1 MIHSTA
7 IVSSKAEIDSGVEVG
22 PYSIIGDEV
31 KIASGTVIGPHVVIK
46 GPTSIG
52 ENCRIFQF
60 ASIGEDPQ
68 DLKYQGERTQLTIG
82 DHNTIREFTT
92 INRGTAGGG
101 GLSSIGSHN
110 LIMAY
115 CHIAHDC
122 HLTDH
127 IIMSNCATL
136 AGHITIENHAIIS
149 GLVGIH
155 QFVRIG
161 AYAMVG
167 GLSGVPQDVPPY
179 VIAAGE
185 RTKLSGINIVGL
197 KRHGF
202 SPAVIAELKSAYRI
216 FFRSGLTVKR
226 AVQTIEEEGFQSA
239 EVQYLSQFIQN
250 SERGVLRK

>member
-7 IVSSKAEIDSGVEVG
+7 IVSSRAEIGPDVEIG

-31 KIASGTVIGPHVVIK
+31 TIGPGTVVGPHVIIK
-46 GPTSIG
+46 GPTTIG
-52 ENCRIFQF
+52 GQCRIFQF

-68 DLKYQGERTQLTIG
+68 DLKYHGERTLLTIG
-82 DHNTIREFTT
+82 DTNTIREYVT
-92 INRGTAGGG
+92 INRGTEGGG
-101 GLSSIGSHN
+101 AVTSIGDSN

-115 CHIAHDC
+115 CHVAHDC
-122 HLTDH
+122 RLASH

-136 AGHITIENHAIIS
+136 AGHIIIEDYAIIG
-149 GLVGIH
+149 GLVGIQ

-167 GLSGVPQDVPPY
+167 GVSGVPQDVPPY
-179 VIAAGE
+179 MLAAGE
-185 RTKLSGINIVGL
+185 RTKLSGLNIVGL
-197 KRHGF
+197 RRHGF
-202 SPAVIAELKSAYRI
+202 SPEVISELKAAYRI

-226 AVQTIEEEGFQSA
+226 AVQAIEEEGLQSA
-239 EVQYLSQFIQN
+239 EVQYLSAFIQN

>member
-1 MIHSTA
+1 MIHQSA
-7 IVSSKAEIDSGVEVG
+7 IVSPKAELADNVQVG
-22 PYSIIGDEV
+22 PYSIIGDDV
-31 KIASGTVIGPHVVIK
+31 RIGAGTVIGPHVVVK
-46 GPTSIG
+46 GPTTIG
-52 ENCRIFQF
+52 SGCRIYQF

-68 DLKYQGERTQLTIG
+68 DLKYHGERTVLTIG
-82 DHNTIREFTT
+82 DNNTLREYVTV
-92 INRGTAGGG
+92 NRGTEGGG
-101 GLSSIGSHN
+101 GLTSIGSSN

-122 HLTDH
+122 HLGSG

-136 AGHITIENHAIIS
+136 AGHITIEDHAIIS

-167 GLSGVPQDVPPY
+167 GVSGVPQDVPPY

-185 RTKLSGINIVGL
+185 RTKLNGINIVGL

-202 SPAVIAELKSAYRI
+202 SAEVISELKAAYRI

-226 AVQTIEEEGFQSA
+226 AVQTIEEEGLQSA

>member
-7 IVSSKAEIDSGVEVG
+7 IVSSKADIATGVEIG
-22 PYSIIGDEV
+22 PYSIIGNDV
-31 KIASGTVIGPHVVIK
+31 KIATGTVIGPHVVIK

-52 ENCRIFQF
+52 EKCRIYQF

-68 DLKYQGERTQLTIG
+68 DLKYHGERTQLFIG
-82 DHNTIREFTT
+82 DKNTLREYVTV
-92 INRGTAGGG
+92 NRGTEGGG
-101 GLSSIGSHN
+101 GITSIGNNN

-122 HLTDH
+122 RLADN

-136 AGHITIENHAIIS
+136 AGHITIENYAIIS

-161 AYAMVG
+161 AYAMISGV
-167 GLSGVPQDVPPY
+167 SGVPQDVPPY

-185 RTKLSGINIVGL
+185 RTKLNGINIVGL

-202 SPAVIAELKSAYRI
+202 SPEVISELKAAYRI

-226 AVQTIEEEGFQSA
+226 AVLAIEEEGLQSA
-239 EVQYLSQFIQN
+239 EVQYLSTFIQN

>member
-7 IVSSKAEIDSGVEVG
+7 IISSKAEIGEAVEIG

-31 KIASGTVIGPHVVIK
+31 TIGAGTVVGPHVIIK
-46 GPTSIG
+46 GPTTIG
-52 ENCRIFQF
+52 QQCRIFQF

-68 DLKYQGERTQLTIG
+68 DLKYHGERTLLTIG
-82 DHNTIREFTT
+82 DNNTIREFVT
-92 INRGTAGGG
+92 INRGTEGGG
-101 GLSSIGSHN
+101 ALTSIGNSN

-122 HLTDH
+122 HLANH

-136 AGHITIENHAIIS
+136 AGHITIEDHAIIS

-161 AYAMVG
+161 AFAMVG
-167 GLSGVPQDVPPY
+167 GVSGVPQDVPPY

-185 RTKLSGINIVGL
+185 RTKLNGINIVGL

-202 SPAVIAELKSAYRI
+202 SPEVISELKAAYRI

-226 AVQTIEEEGFQSA
+226 AVQTIEEEGLQSA
-239 EVQYLSQFIQN
+239 EVQYLSNFIQN

>member
-7 IVSSKAEIDSGVEVG
+7 IISSKAEIDNGVEIG
-22 PYSIIGDEV
+22 PYSIIGDDV
-31 KIASGTVIGPHVVIK
+31 ALASGTVIGPHVVVK
-46 GPTSIG
+46 GPTTMG
-52 ENCRIFQF
+52 KGCRIYQF

-68 DLKYQGERTQLTIG
+68 DLKYHGERTVVSIG
-82 DHNTIREFTT
+82 DNNTIREYVT
-92 INRGTAGGG
+92 INRGTEGGG
-101 GLSSIGSHN
+101 GITSLGNNN

-122 HLTDH
+122 RLANN

-136 AGHITIENHAIIS
+136 AGHIIIEDHAIIS

-167 GLSGVPQDVPPY
+167 GVSGVPQDVPPY

-185 RTKLSGINIVGL
+185 RTKLNGINIVGL

-202 SPAVIAELKSAYRI
+202 SPEVISELKAAYRI

-226 AVQTIEEEGFQSA
+226 AVQTIEEEGLQSA
-239 EVQYLSQFIQN
+239 EVQYLSNFIQN

>member
-7 IVSSKAEIDSGVEVG
+7 IVSSKAEIGAGVEVG
-22 PYSIIGDEV
+22 PYSIIGDDV
-31 KIASGTVIGPHVVIK
+31 AIGQGTVIGPHVVMK
-46 GPTSIG
+46 GPTTIG
-52 ENCRIFQF
+52 QGCRIYQF
-60 ASIGEDPQ
+60 SSIGEDPQ
-68 DLKYQGERTQLTIG
+68 DLKYRGERTLLTIG
-82 DHNTIREFTT
+82 DNNTIREYVT
-92 INRGTAGGG
+92 INRGTEGGG
-101 GLSSIGSHN
+101 GITSIGNNN

-115 CHIAHDC
+115 CHVAHDC
-122 HLTDH
+122 RLANN

-136 AGHITIENHAIIS
+136 AGHITIEDYVIIS

-167 GLSGVPQDVPPY
+167 GVSGVPQDIPPY

-202 SPAVIAELKSAYRI
+202 SSEVISELKTAYRI

-226 AVQTIEEEGFQSA
+226 AVQAIEEEGLESA
-239 EVQYLSQFIQN
+239 EVQYLSNFILN

>member
-1 MIHSTA
+1 MIHGTA
-7 IVSSKAEIDSGVEVG
+7 IVSSKAAIAEGVEIG

-31 KIASGTVIGPHVVIK
+31 TIAAGTVIGPHVIIK
-46 GPTSIG
+46 GPTTIG
-52 ENCRIFQF
+52 ERCRIFQF
-60 ASIGEDPQ
+60 ASIGDDPQ
-68 DLKYQGERTQLTIG
+68 DLKYHGEHTLLTIG
-82 DHNTIREFTT
+82 DNNTIREYVT
-92 INRGTAGGG
+92 INRGTEGGG
-101 GLSSIGSHN
+101 GITSIGSHN

-122 HLTDH
+122 RLGNN

-136 AGHITIENHAIIS
+136 AGHIIIEDHAIIG
-149 GLVGIH
+149 GLVGVQ

-167 GLSGVPQDVPPY
+167 GVSGVPQDVPPY
-179 VIAAGE
+179 VLAAGE
-185 RTKLSGINIVGL
+185 RTKLSGLNIVGL

-202 SPAVIAELKSAYRI
+202 SPEVISELKAAYRI

-226 AVQTIEEEGFQSA
+226 AVQTIEEEGLESA
-239 EVQYLSQFIQN
+239 EVQYLSTFIQN